1 MTEKLLYVF
10 YQDPLD
16 APTIHEYIESVERL
30 DELVAVQQTDDI
42 MPGMSNAIYIN
53 ENRIHIRPDWLDK
66 RPAIVFPSEI
76 PFNKNYFLGTVFG
89 MLGNEEKY
97 PQYFTAYPA
106 MLFIF
111 DLIQTIIKGE
121 EGDGA
126 LENILSRTKFAHP
139 FENYA
144 FNHNVAIALNYGH
157 YSNEINA
164 EAIEAHYEDALQLAF
179 EPSYKAYT
187 LKYYATFL
195 IDNGDP
201 KKAIELLDQQTFK
214 SLQNYAKFSLERVWC
229 QAMMKQINLP
239 YNEKL
244 ITELKD
250 RLWETVQF
258 FDKNGHKTIAA
269 FLWMDA
275 ATIANRNNSYAESLG
290 YISKA
295 VTYFKDEG
303 QQEMIAQAQLLR
315 GRLLYDWAQSG
326 NPQFYRSA
334 LEAYHEALT
343 VFKKEEAPE
352 VFADIHHQLG
362 VIYAELPD
370 ENKKRSIWAAL
381 SATSFHEALE
391 HYDKIDFPYEFGMIC
406 NNFANAYTKYPQSKR
421 SDNFE
426 KALNFYDEA
435 LSVRHAS
442 EYPTE
447 RAITLL
453 NYLEASW
460 KVSNPDESFN
470 TERYNDMIAKANE
483 IKTLTNDEQ
492 LLAENEKHIHLLEE
506 LEKEMTAPGLQAG

>member
-1 MTEKLLYVF
+1 MSEKLLYVF
-10 YQDPLD
+10 YQDSLD

-30 DELVAVQQTDDI
+30 DELVSVQQTDDI
-42 MPGMSNAIYIN
+42 LSGVSNAIYIN

-97 PQYFTAYPA
+97 PQYFTGYPA

-111 DLIQTIIKGE
+111 DLIQSIVKGE
-121 EGDGA
+121 EGDSA
-126 LENILSRTKFAHP
+126 LENILGRTKFAHP

-164 EAIEAHYEDALQLAF
+164 EAIEAHYADALQLAF

-195 IDNGDP
+195 IDNGDSNGALQLLNQQHFKALEDYP
-201 KKAIELLDQQTFK
+201 K
-214 SLQNYAKFSLERVWC
+214 YSLEKVWC
-229 QAMMKQINLP
+229 QAAMKQLSFP
-239 YNEKL
+239 YNQEL
-244 ITELKD
+244 IAELKD
-250 RLWETVQF
+250 RLWETLQF
-258 FDKNGHKTIAA
+258 FDKNQHKTFAA

-275 ATIANRNNSYAESLG
+275 ATIANLSNSYSESLG

-295 VTYFKDEG
+295 ITYFKEEG
-303 QQEMIAQAQLLR
+303 QQEMTAQAQLTK
-315 GRLLYDWAQSG
+315 GRLFYDWAQSG

-334 LEAYHEALT
+334 MEAYQEALS
-343 VFKKEEAPE
+343 VFKKDEAPE
-352 VFADIHHQLG
+352 IFAEIHHQLG

-381 SATSFHEALE
+381 SATSFTEALE
-391 HYDKIDFPYEFGMIC
+391 YYNKVDHPYEFGMIC
-406 NNFANAYTKYPQSKR
+406 NNFANAYTKYPQGGR

-435 LSVRHAS
+435 LSVRHALQ
-442 EYPTE
+442 YPTE
-447 RAITLL
+447 RAITLI

-460 KVSNPDESFN
+460 KVGNPDGEFN
-470 TERYNDMIAKANE
+470 TERYNDMIAKVNE
-483 IKTLTNDEQ
+483 IRTLTDDKQ
-492 LLAENEKHIHLLEE
+492 LLIEADKHLQLLQE
-506 LEKEMTAPGLQAG
+506 LEQELSEDV